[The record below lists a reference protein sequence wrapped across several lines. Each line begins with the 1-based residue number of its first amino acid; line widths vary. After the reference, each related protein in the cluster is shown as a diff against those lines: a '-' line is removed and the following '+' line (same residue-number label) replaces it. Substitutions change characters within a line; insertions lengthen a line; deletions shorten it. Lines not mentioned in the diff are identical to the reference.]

1 VAVREQDVSLLS
13 AEDDEGPVE
22 QWARRILGGAGA
34 TLLLATVMVT
44 SVDVFGRYFFNAP
57 LRGGFELTEVLM
69 LCFIFPAI
77 PLVTWRGGHISVDL
91 FNFLGGVRTRRL
103 HAAIVDLICL
113 LVVSIMIAGLLRKSR
128 QMAMFWDYTDTLR
141 IPLAPLGYFVTVM
154 LAATALALVLRL
166 SANVGRLIR

>member
-1 VAVREQDVSLLS
+1 MAVREENDSLLS
-13 AEDDEGPVE
+13 AEDDEGPIE
-22 QWARRILGGAGA
+22 QWARYILGGVGA
-34 TLLLATVMVT
+34 ILLLTTVIVT

-113 LVVSIMIAGLLRKSR
+113 LVVAIMIAGLLRKSR
-128 QMAMFWDYTDTLR
+128 QMALFWDYTDTLR
-141 IPLAPLGYFVTVM
+141 IPLAPLGYLVTAM
-154 LAATALALVLRL
+154 LAATALALLIRL
-166 SANVGRLIR
+166 GGNVGRLIR